1 MSKFAAISIS
11 KKGNQNKTHI
21 SKKLEQSEKNVS
33 SDVAK
38 LMQQLKE
45 IQHREENPNTTYI
58 SKKLE
63 QSEKTVSSDVA
74 KLMQQLKEIQHGEK
88 NQTISEEALA
98 EHSIGTSSSV
108 QANYK
113 TPNQPIVA
121 TDPRRNKKT
130 KKISQL
136 QREDSINE
144 LEGSFIEDEFDQV
157 PDKDIFNNSTPKR
170 SRSESRQDKV
180 SGVPKYIK
188 LSPEKGRILTG
199 YYTAGHEEK
208 LNKFTP
214 TYVNIGNPKIP
225 KELVGVRKNTK
236 FVSINGKSKVKSD
249 TYPNYLVLSFENR
262 NKPNSPFIEY
272 PLTRLDVLIKAL
284 MEIKE
289 YATQNGYYEEKPIL
303 SCKYREDTKI
313 SAKDDKETTLEI
325 IV

>member
-11 KKGNQNKTHI
+11 KKGNPNKTH
-21 SKKLEQSEKNVS
+21 
-33 SDVAK
+33 
-38 LMQQLKE
+38 
-45 IQHREENPNTTYI
+45 I

-313 SAKDDKETTLEI
+313 SAKDDKETMLEI
-325 IV
+325 IA

>member
-11 KKGNQNKTHI
+11 KKGNPNKTH
-21 SKKLEQSEKNVS
+21 
-33 SDVAK
+33 
-38 LMQQLKE
+38 
-45 IQHREENPNTTYI
+45 I

-74 KLMQQLKEIQHGEK
+74 KLMQQLKEIQHREE
-88 NQTISEEALA
+88 NQTISEEALT
-98 EHSIGTSSSV
+98 EQSIGTSSSV

-113 TPNQPIVA
+113 TPNQPITV
-121 TDPRRNKKT
+121 TDPRRNKKP
-130 KKISQL
+130 KKVSQL
-136 QREDSINE
+136 QRENSINE
-144 LEGSFIEDEFDQV
+144 FEGSFIEDEFDQL

-170 SRSESRQDKV
+170 PRTESDQDKV
-180 SGVPKYIK
+180 SYVPKYIK
-188 LSPEKGRILTG
+188 VSPEKGRILTG

-208 LNKFTP
+208 LNKFAP
-214 TYVNIGNPKIP
+214 TYVNIGNPNHP

-236 FVSINGKSKVKSD
+236 FVSVNGKSKAKSLES
-249 TYPNYLVLSFENR
+249 YPNYLVLSFENR
-262 NKPNSPFIEY
+262 NKPNSPFVEY